1 MSTKLSNELE
11 HLVNRRK
18 QLIRHIE
25 FLYSTK
31 YDVQLQVEDTEK
43 QLEILEKYMISKGWE
58 R

>member
-25 FLYSTK
+25 FLYLTK